1 MRLVDQAVDRSPR
14 WLRSGFRDTRVG
26 SGSFKKVLL
35 FDIVIPNSCIPS
47 FVHFVLLDPQ
57 LPSPHTRTVSKMLF
71 SIQQKTASALGLA
84 IAVSAAPLNDRS
96 KLNMFERGIGLG
108 WLCHFDGIAA
118 PTVDASLN
126 LPLMLGGLCAK
137 VNYDYEGCNSFKP
150 IGKGGNGGPVHAQS
164 VDNDADD
171 GQDDHA
177 KPKPAHHKKP
187 KHHAQDPDSSVG
199 AQSFNDAD
207 GNGSNDPSPNGKDNS
222 PSSHHKKPKH
232 HGEDSDGSVGAQS
245 FNDAGDNDQP
255 KRNHHSSH
263 PSSVGALGEG
273 NDDPERCN
281 RNEHYSSQLHKCV
294 NKSFYSKPNEDST
307 CKNGKLDALL
317 KLCLDVS
324 VLGLTKPIH
333 AEATVL
339 PFGPG
344 RNGKDGCP
352 VGQQLSSLLNTCVD
366 KKFFSGPL
374 ADNQCQQGWKLD
386 LVLGTCLNL
395 IGCQNQGLD
404 N

>member
-1 MRLVDQAVDRSPR
+1 
-14 WLRSGFRDTRVG
+14 
-26 SGSFKKVLL
+26 
-35 FDIVIPNSCIPS
+35 
-47 FVHFVLLDPQ
+47 
-57 LPSPHTRTVSKMLF
+57 MLF
-71 SIQQKTASALGLA
+71 SIQQKIASVLGLA
-84 IAVSAAPLNDRS
+84 VAVSAAPLNDRS
-96 KLNMFERGIGLG
+96 KLGMFERGVGLG
-108 WLCHFDGIAA
+108 WLCHFDGLAA

-150 IGKGGNGGPVHAQS
+150 LDQPSGGNGGPVHAQS
-164 VDNDADD
+164 VDDASDD
-171 GQDDHA
+171 GKHGHA
-177 KPKPAHHKKP
+177 KPKPHHKKP
-187 KHHAQDPDSSVG
+187 KHHGEDPDSSVG

-207 GNGSNDPSPNGKDNS
+207 GNGSDDPSPNGEADS

-232 HGEDSDGSVGAQS
+232 HGKDADGSVGAQS
-245 FNDAGDNDQP
+245 FNDAGDDDESNNDD
-255 KRNHHSSH
+255 
-263 PSSVGALGEG
+263 PSSVGALGDG
-273 NDDPERCN
+273 NDDSKRCN

-294 NKSFYSKPNEDST
+294 NKSFYSKPKADST
-307 CKNGKLDALL
+307 CQNGKLDALL

-352 VGQQLSSLLNTCVD
+352 VGQQFSSLLTVCVD

-374 ADNQCQQGWKLD
+374 ADNQCQDGWKLD
-386 LVLGTCLNL
+386 LVLGTCLNI
-395 IGCQNQGLD
+395 IGCQNQGS
-404 N
+404 NN

>member
-1 MRLVDQAVDRSPR
+1 MRL
-14 WLRSGFRDTRVG
+14 
-26 SGSFKKVLL
+26 
-35 FDIVIPNSCIPS
+35 
-47 FVHFVLLDPQ
+47 
-57 LPSPHTRTVSKMLF
+57 LPSPHTRTVFKMLF

-96 KLNMFERGIGLG
+96 KLKMFERGIGLG

-177 KPKPAHHKKP
+177 KPKPAHHK
-187 KHHAQDPDSSVG
+187 
-199 AQSFNDAD
+199 
-207 GNGSNDPSPNGKDNS
+207 S
-222 PSSHHKKPKH
+222 PSIMHKTPTAQLVPNRSTTLTATARTTPLPMEKTILLKPKH

-273 NDDPERCN
+273 NDDSERCN

-294 NKSFYSKPNEDST
+294 NKSFYSKANEDST

-352 VGQQLSSLLNTCVD
+352 VGQQLSSLLNVCVD

>member
-14 WLRSGFRDTRVG
+14 WLHSGFRDTQLG
-26 SGSFKKVLL
+26 SGSYKKVLL
-35 FDIVIPNSCIPS
+35 FDIGNKHYPPLITILHTFLRTLCLTL
-47 FVHFVLLDPQ
+47 HQ
-57 LPSPHTRTVSKMLF
+57 LPSPHTRTVFKMLF
-71 SIQQKTASALGLA
+71 SIQQRTASALGLA

-96 KLNMFERGIGLG
+96 KLKMFERGIGLG

-126 LPLMLGGLCAK
+126 LHLCLEAFVLRSTTTMRAATASSRSARVVTAVLSTLSPWITMQMTAKTITRNLNPLTTKSPSIMHK
-137 VNYDYEGCNSFKP
+137 TP
-150 IGKGGNGGPVHAQS
+150 TAQL
-164 VDNDADD
+164 V
-171 GQDDHA
+171 
-177 KPKPAHHKKP
+177 
-187 KHHAQDPDSSVG
+187 
-199 AQSFNDAD
+199 
-207 GNGSNDPSPNGKDNS
+207 PNRS
-222 PSSHHKKPKH
+222 TTLTATARTTPLPMERQFSSSHHKKPKH

-273 NDDPERCN
+273 NDDSERCN
-281 RNEHYSSQLHKCV
+281 RNEHLVAASQ
-294 NKSFYSKPNEDST
+294 
-307 CKNGKLDALL
+307 NGKLDALL

-352 VGQQLSSLLNTCVD
+352 VGQQLSSLLNVCVD

-395 IGCQNQGLD
+395 IGCQNQGSD